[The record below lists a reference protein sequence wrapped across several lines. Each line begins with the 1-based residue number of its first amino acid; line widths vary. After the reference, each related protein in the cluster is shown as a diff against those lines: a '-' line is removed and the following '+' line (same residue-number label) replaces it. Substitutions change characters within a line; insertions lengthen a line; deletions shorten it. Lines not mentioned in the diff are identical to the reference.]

1 MKQKNHNF
9 RLAEDTVFSVEDNL
23 SNVFQERSN
32 QVFYRLD
39 NILKIFK
46 EEKVSTSHFNQSS
59 GIGYDDISR
68 EKIDEVFAK
77 LFLAQKAAVRLQFV
91 SGTHAISSVLFGILR
106 PGDLM
111 LSITGQPY
119 DTLEEVIGIRGKGKG
134 SLIDFGIK
142 YRQINICEIIDSFEE
157 KLVDFLNNNSCKLV
171 FIQKSCGYSWRKS
184 LTNHQIENIC
194 SLIHSVNP
202 NCICFV
208 DNCYGELV
216 EDSEPIN
223 KGANIIA
230 GSLIKNLGGTIV
242 PTGGYVAGDS
252 DLVEMAC
259 SRLTSPGIGS
269 SAGINFGLGRL
280 ILQGLFLAPQMV
292 QESLKGADMVAAV
305 FQKLGFKVLPEPG
318 TYRSDIIQSVRL
330 NDPYLVQKVCQSFQN
345 SSPVDSF
352 LNIFPSPMNGYD
364 SQLLMSGGTFI
375 EGSTS
380 EFSADAPL
388 REPYNIFVQ
397 GGVHIAHIKIA
408 LIQLLYELLEENL
421 ITKESLMSS

>member
-157 KLVDFLNNNSCKLV
+157 KLVDFLKNNSCKLV

-408 LIQLLYELLEENL
+408 LIQLLYELLEENF
-421 ITKESLMSS
+421 ITKESLISS